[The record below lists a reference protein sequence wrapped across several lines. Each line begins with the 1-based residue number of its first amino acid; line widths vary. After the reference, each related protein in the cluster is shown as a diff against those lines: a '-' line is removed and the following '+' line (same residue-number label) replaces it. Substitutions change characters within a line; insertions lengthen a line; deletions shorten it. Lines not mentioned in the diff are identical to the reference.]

1 MTGKAPQ
8 VGVVEELAGVEE
20 WVEAEALAEGGW
32 AALEQ
37 APDQEGS
44 VCAPNAALL
53 PPIKPAYPAT
63 RYSAPSVAQPW
74 SENNTR

>member
-1 MTGKAPQ
+1 MTGKAPL
-8 VGVVEELAGVEE
+8 GGAAEERAGVEE
-20 WVEAEALAEGGW
+20 WEGALAEGGW